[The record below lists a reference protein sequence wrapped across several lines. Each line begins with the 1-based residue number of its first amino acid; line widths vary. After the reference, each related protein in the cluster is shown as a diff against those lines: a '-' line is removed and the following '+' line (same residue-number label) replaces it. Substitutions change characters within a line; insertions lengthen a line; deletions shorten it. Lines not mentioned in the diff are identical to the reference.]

1 MYNILLNAHAS
12 VHLGIK
18 VPITRSSYKSL
29 CGNKLHNPC
38 VFNIQVWPLASL
50 SCDLIFDLSV
60 DPSLHRLLPVRVA
73 ALFVVRAD
81 VGVRVGL
88 QITLVVRGVSTGRHS
103 VRELLEINNVQSQY
117 RSCLSLLCLYNFIH
131 GEMSLKL
138 RFKLSKMTKLHSTF
152 N

>member
-18 VPITRSSYKSL
+18 VPITRNSYKSL
-29 CGNKLHNPC
+29 CGNKLHNPAC
-38 VFNIQVWPLASL
+38 SIYRFDLWPL
-50 SCDLIFDLSV
+50 CDLTFDLSV

-138 RFKLSKMTKLHSTF
+138 HFKWSKMTKLHSTF